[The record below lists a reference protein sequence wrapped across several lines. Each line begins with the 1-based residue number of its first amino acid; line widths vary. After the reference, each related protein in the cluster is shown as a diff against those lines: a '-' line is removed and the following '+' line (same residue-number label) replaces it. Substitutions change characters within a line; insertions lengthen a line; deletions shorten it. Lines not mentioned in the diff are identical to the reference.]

1 MSRYNFF
8 SDKKIAFMSE
18 SLGVY
23 SLERNAFQVGIKHF
37 SDWNYVFYGPESGED
52 ESKPGECSPQSGGV

>member
-1 MSRYNFF
+1 
-8 SDKKIAFMSE
+8 MSE

-23 SLERNAFQVGIKHF
+23 PWEWNAFQVGIKHF
-37 SDWNYVFYGPESGED
+37 SDWNYVFYRPESGED